1 MKNQH
6 RNKLEITVIQVK
18 PSCKKGDK
26 VEHYKSEKFVIRP
39 DYIKLYQDD
48 VTVDVYK
55 RIKNS
60 CYWRCVG
67 LKGYELAIIA
77 RLSI

>member
-6 RNKLEITVIQVK
+6 RNKLEITVIQIK
-18 PSCKKGDK
+18 PPSPRNDK
-26 VEHYKSEKFVIRP
+26 VEHYKSENFVIKP

-48 VTVDVYK
+48 TTIDVYK

-77 RLSI
+77 RVSI